1 VGELAASP
9 QRFGERQVVGGL
21 AAVRQFEHGAEDLAM
36 RLAIEIARVEQ
47 LDDPVERRVVEQ
59 DAPEHELLGLHA
71 LGRDPPEV
79 VFDAP
84 PAARGASD
92 QRPPAQAACLPCCA
106 SSLPPTPSHERN
118 RHNATPSSIP
128 TAKTA
133 SGPSS
138 APCARPLDII
148 RLPSSPTTA
157 AYSPTATA
165 WSDSLPTRGWTTRHP
180 LRCPPRHSR
189 HTPFTIP

>member
-1 VGELAASP
+1 
-9 QRFGERQVVGGL
+9 
-21 AAVRQFEHGAEDLAM
+21 
-36 RLAIEIARVEQ
+36 RVEQ

-92 QRPPAQAACLPCCA
+92 QRPPAQAVCLPCCA
-106 SSLPPTPSHERN
+106 SSLSPTPSHERN

-133 SGPSS
+133 SGPSH
-138 APCARPLDII
+138 APCAPPPRATPPASAA
-148 RLPSSPTTA
+148 RGPPPPPSAPPPTIFPPPPPPPTPPSP
-157 AYSPTATA
+157 PTAPA
-165 WSDSLPTRGWTTRHP
+165 WSASLPTGGWTTPHP
-180 LRCPPRHSR
+180 PRCPPRRSR
-189 HTPFTIP
+189 GSGFTIRGSPIRSSN